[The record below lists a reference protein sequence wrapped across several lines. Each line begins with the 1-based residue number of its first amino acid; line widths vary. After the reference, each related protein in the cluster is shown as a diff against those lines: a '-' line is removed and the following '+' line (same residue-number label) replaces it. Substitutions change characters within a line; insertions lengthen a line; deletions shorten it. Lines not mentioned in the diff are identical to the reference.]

1 MIDTV
6 CRVTVHEPVRQTT
19 VDVVVPTG
27 CAVGVLLPSI
37 VDAVLGATDAPSE
50 AIHWFLTRPGR
61 VPMDPSATLRDNAV
75 RDGDLV
81 LLTAAPPPTP
91 RVRPG
96 DPAGVVSALVRDPV
110 PRRTGPAAAVGLAV
124 TVTLAAAL
132 AWSGWVSEQQSAL
145 WVAAALCAG
154 SAVAAATE
162 WAPQPLCTVLSVGA
176 VVQAAVTGALSG
188 VGGTW
193 APAALLAAGAALLM
207 AVTLAR
213 SRTGAATALSGC
225 AATAGAVAAAAG
237 VQVAVASGVGA
248 TGALL
253 TVLSLGL
260 LSAAPTLTVVAAGLG
275 PARSTVDA
283 GRAQTAHRIL
293 TGSVAGWACT
303 AVAGAVLVAA
313 DAGVPRVLAAAFS
326 AVVATLLLLRQRVHA
341 DPTRRISLSAAG
353 FAALAVTVWV
363 SVTAAPHWAP
373 WWCAAVAAAGAAA
386 LPRWLRGASPNPMS
400 RWVVH
405 LAEYAALAAVV
416 PLAAWVAGVYD
427 AVRAMTLP

>member
-6 CRVTVHEPVRQTT
+6 CRVTVHEPVRQAT
-19 VDVVVPTG
+19 VDVAIPTG

-50 AIHWFLTRPGR
+50 AIRWFLTRPGG
-61 VPMDPSATLRDNAV
+61 VPLDPSATLRDNAV
-75 RDGDLV
+75 RDGDLI

-91 RVRPG
+91 RVSPG
-96 DPAGVVSALVRDPV
+96 DPAGVVGALVRDPV
-110 PRRTGPAAAVGLAV
+110 PRRTGPAAVVGLAV
-124 TVTLAAAL
+124 TVVLAAAL
-132 AWSGWVSEQQSAL
+132 VWSGWVSEQQSAL

-154 SAVAAATE
+154 SAVAAATA

-176 VVQAAVTGALSG
+176 VVQAAATGALSG
-188 VGGTW
+188 VGATW
-193 APAALLAAGAALLM
+193 APAVLLAAGAALLM

-213 SRTGAATALSGC
+213 LRTGAATALSGC
-225 AATAGAVAAAAG
+225 AATAGAVAGAAG
-237 VQVAVASGVGA
+237 VHVVVASAVGA

-275 PARSTVDA
+275 PARPTVDA
-283 GRAQTAHRIL
+283 ERAQTAHHIL
-293 TGSVAGWACT
+293 TGSVAGWAGT
-303 AVAGAVLVAA
+303 AVAGAVLIAA

-341 DPTRRISLSAAG
+341 DPIRRIALSAAG

-386 LPRWLRGASPNPMS
+386 LLRWLREAPPNPMS
-400 RWVVH
+400 RWAVH
-405 LAEYAALAAVV
+405 LTEYVALAAVV

>member
-1 MIDTV
+1 M
-6 CRVTVHEPVRQTT
+6 TVHEPVRQTT